1 MAAPLLFGSLQVM
14 VTSVYSQEKRLYI
27 FTLCKLYS
35 PFCSGVKLRLRPVEK
50 PVHNVENLFPTRF
63 FPVWK
68 KSVDNVNNSL

>member
-14 VTSVYSQEKRLYI
+14 VTPRLLTGKTLYI

-50 PVHNVENLFPTRF
+50 PVHNVESLFPTRF

-68 KSVDNVNNSL
+68 SLWIM